1 MKKIARLLIFP
12 GFITAT
18 LIISCQNHDKGSK
31 AKTQY
36 AKANDDDANS
46 IIKYNNALLAL
57 DDNRDSYLK
66 RLSNSINGMKSIF
79 ENSKSAVPT
88 IGSFEPYETPNIP
101 RFGEN
106 PNTPPNA
113 LSSSDKKFFKDS
125 VTQLNALYTQIKAV
139 YKEMRNYEKAQDYK
153 DDNGAK
159 GKALIDS
166 INVLGNRYYQLDDH
180 VRAKITLI
188 ADDAERIILKDHP
201 LKDHIYAMK
210 DDRNKVAAI
219 SVLLDSCSNNYKA
232 SEAKVQAA
240 FQALKAQNE
249 KHTAMTLPGGAEYAS
264 KKSSFGR
271 FNESINDFLLELKRI
286 MRNASSTGKIPE
298 SDLKSLGYKSD
309 TIRTYYNNFVD

>member
-18 LIISCQNHDKGSK
+18 LIISCQNHDKDSK

-79 ENSKSAVPT
+79 ENPKSAVPT
-88 IGSFEPYETPNIP
+88 IGAFEPYETPYIP
-101 RFGEN
+101 RLGEN
-106 PNTPPNA
+106 PSTPPNA

-125 VTQLNALYTQIKAV
+125 VAQLNALYTQIKAV
-139 YKEMRNYEKAQDYK
+139 YKGMRNYEKAQDYK

-201 LKDHIYAMK
+201 LKEHIYAMK
-210 DDRNKVAAI
+210 DDRNKVTEI
-219 SVLLDSCSNNYKA
+219 NILLDSCANNYKT

-240 FQALKAQNE
+240 FQTLKSQNE
-249 KHTAMTLPGGAEYAS
+249 KHTAMTLPGGQEYVS
-264 KKSSFGR
+264 KKSSFSR
-271 FNESINDFLLELKRI
+271 FNDSVNDYLLELKRI
-286 MRNASSTGKIPE
+286 MRDASSSGKITE
-298 SDLKSLGYKSD
+298 SDLKSLGYKSE